1 MARKLKLS
9 GGERSFANLKE
20 LREARGEVSATV
32 NEIGESYAG
41 RKAKRD
47 AGEEADEWEAD
58 EEARFNAANSDR
70 EILDAA
76 IAEEQRALNIEAAR
90 AAARSDDDRQRPVSR
105 DRPEGR
111 IEVPYR
117 YRREAERSVFR
128 GLDAARDAYTA
139 GQWILGVLCGRQD
152 ALQWCRDH
160 IPEENRA
167 LAVGEFGTGGA
178 LVPDAMRDTII
189 DLVEQYGVAAA
200 ECEIVQMAA
209 DVVNWPRVTG
219 GVTLYAIGE
228 ADTPTESTP
237 SFDGLGL
244 VARKW
249 GALVKYSSELNE
261 SAVISIADF
270 LARKVAEAWAYKLDQ
285 CVFLGDGTSTYH
297 GIVGIKNALADG
309 SEYTAITGNTAF
321 STLDMADFESM
332 IGKLATWAERNAK
345 WYISKAGW
353 AASMMRLADAAGGN
367 TVDHVAGGPSVR
379 TFLGYPVVH
388 TQVMN
393 STLTAQT
400 STEGL
405 CYLGDLRGGVVLG
418 MRRDIRMRTLGELYA
433 ASDQIGFTAFV
444 RHDVNVHD
452 VGTSTVAGGIIG
464 LETPGS

>member
-1 MARKLKLS
+1 MRKLILS
-9 GGERSFANLKE
+9 DGEFSPASIKE
-20 LREARGEVSATV
+20 LREKLGQIEAGFEELKKSF
-32 NEIGESYAG
+32 NE
-41 RKAKRD
+41 RKSKRD
-47 AGEEADEWEAD
+47 AGEDAPLWADG
-58 EEARFNAANSDR
+58 EEARFNGLKADK
-70 EILDAA
+70 EIVQAR
-76 IAEEQRALNIEAAR
+76 IAEEETALQLEASRAMAR
-90 AAARSDDDRQRPVSR
+90 GSDRQTRPASR
-105 DRPEGR
+105 DTADGR

-117 YRREAERSVFR
+117 FRRQAERSVFQ
-128 GLDAARDAYTA
+128 GPDAARDAYEA
-139 GQWILGVLCGRQD
+139 GQWVLGVLCGRQD
-152 ALQWCRDH
+152 AMQWCRDH
-160 IPEENRA
+160 LPEEHRA
-167 LAVGEFGTGGA
+167 MAVGGFGTGGA
-178 LVPDAMRDTII
+178 LVPDAFRDTII

-237 SFDGLGL
+237 SFDGIGL

-297 GIVGIKNALADG
+297 GIVGLKNALQDG

-332 IGKLATWAERNAK
+332 IGKLRTWAERNAK